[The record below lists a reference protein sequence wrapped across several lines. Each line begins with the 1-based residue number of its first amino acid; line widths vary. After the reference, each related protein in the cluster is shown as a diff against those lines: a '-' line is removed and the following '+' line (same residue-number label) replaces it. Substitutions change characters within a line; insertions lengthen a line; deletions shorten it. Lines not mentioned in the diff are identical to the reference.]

1 MIDEIRII
9 ALVTENVEIIVDSAA
24 FTLDDE
30 ELLELVV

>member
-9 ALVTENVEIIVDSAA
+9 ALVTENVETIVYSTA
-24 FTLDDE
+24 FTLDGE